1 MRHRIKEKEM
11 QADAALVSDKLNRHN
26 VTKLK
31 GEGEHKDQQILE
43 LQEKLAECQR
53 ALDQMTLQR
62 KSEGSALLQNEHYKL
77 DNERLIKL
85 LGATEQYSN
94 FAELATDS
102 GANIRCLDNK
112 RAPAAQPKGKPAT
125 SKS

>member
-1 MRHRIKEKEM
+1 
-11 QADAALVSDKLNRHN
+11 
-26 VTKLK
+26 
-31 GEGEHKDQQILE
+31 
-43 LQEKLAECQR
+43 
-53 ALDQMTLQR
+53 MTMQR

-112 RAPAAQPKGKPAT
+112 RETAVKSKVNPT